1 MRQSRLWRNARLLT
15 LAVFIACGCA
25 ANVPAPR
32 AVGEPA
38 IGAQNEQPQLDT
50 SRIADPVAPAAVASE
65 KSAGIVVHID
75 PTTGEFLP
83 DPPASGVA
91 QPPAATAAKAPL
103 PELYEVAS
111 PTPGGGVMIDLKG
124 QFRTPLVATTDA
136 DGKVT
141 LKHESAVPAGTE
153 KK

>member
-25 ANVPAPR
+25 TNVPASR
-32 AVGEPA
+32 AVGEPG
-38 IGAQNEQPQLDT
+38 ISSQNEQPQLDM
-50 SRIADPVAPAAVASE
+50 SRIADPVEPAAVASE
-65 KSAGIVVHID
+65 KAAGIVVHID

-83 DPPASGVA
+83 EPPATDVA
-91 QPPAATAAKAPL
+91 QPPAAAAAKAPL

-124 QFRTPLVATTDA
+124 QFRTPLVATMDA

-141 LKHESAVPAGTE
+141 LKHESGVPAGVE

>member
-1 MRQSRLWRNARLLT
+1 MRQSRFCNAGLLT
-15 LAVFIACGCA
+15 LAVFIAGGCA
-25 ANVPAPR
+25 ANMPAPR

-38 IGAQNEQPQLDT
+38 ISSQNEQPQLDT
-50 SRIADPVAPAAVASE
+50 SRIANPVEPPAVAGE
-65 KSAGIVVHID
+65 KAAGIVVHID

-83 DPPASGVA
+83 EPPATGVA
-91 QPPAATAAKAPL
+91 EPPAAGAAKAPL

-124 QFRTPLVATTDA
+124 HFRTPLVATMDA

-141 LKHESAVPAGTE
+141 LKHESKVPAGTE

>member
-1 MRQSRLWRNARLLT
+1 MRQSRLWRNAGLLT
-15 LAVFIACGCA
+15 LAGFFAGGCS
-25 ANVPAPR
+25 ANMPAPG

-38 IGAQNEQPQLDT
+38 INAQNEQPQLDRP
-50 SRIADPVAPAAVASE
+50 RIADPVEPVAVARE
-65 KSAGIVVHID
+65 KAAGIVVHID

-83 DPPASGVA
+83 EPPVTGVV
-91 QPPAATAAKAPL
+91 QPPAVDAAKAPL

-124 QFRTPLVATTDA
+124 HFRTPLVATIDA

-141 LKHESAVPAGTE
+141 LKHESSLPPGTE